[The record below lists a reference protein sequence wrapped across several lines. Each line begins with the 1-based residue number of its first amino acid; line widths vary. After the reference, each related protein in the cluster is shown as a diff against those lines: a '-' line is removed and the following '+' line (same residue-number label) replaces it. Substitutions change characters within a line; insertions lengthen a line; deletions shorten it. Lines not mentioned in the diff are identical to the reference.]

1 MDLLIISTRFI
12 HTDHL
17 EFPRMYR
24 AWRVNSFQGHE
35 TRSKTM
41 HHVKSVTELRIAP
54 TLAAFN
60 WVTRYNLSCSCFNPV
75 FNFPLLSLTL
85 SSFPQILCVTVSFS
99 PFSRFFVGFLAI
111 TSREIATR
119 AVSPKTRL
127 QLAEF
132 HPLDDWNERGRGTCF
147 FFFFRRKLLIWP
159 MYSGHFGRCSALL
172 LIFFYRKN
180 PRINGYAL
188 VCARILFWCGCNF
201 RGEIF
206 NGRTLGWKRMRG
218 R

>member
-147 FFFFRRKLLIWP
+147 FFFFRRKLLI
-159 MYSGHFGRCSALL
+159 FGRCIRAILVDVPRCCSYFSIGKIHELMVMLL
-172 LIFFYRKN
+172 
-180 PRINGYAL
+180 
-188 VCARILFWCGCNF
+188 CARGYYSDAVAIS
-201 RGEIF
+201 GEKF
-206 NGRTLGWKRMRG
+206 SMAER
-218 R
+218 

>member
-75 FNFPLLSLTL
+75 FNFSLLSLTL
-85 SSFPQILCVTVSFS
+85 SSFPQILCVTVSLSLFTVLRWIPRDYLARNCYSCRFAKNEVTTCRISSPGRLKREREGNLFFLFFS
-99 PFSRFFVGFLAI
+99 P
-111 TSREIATR
+111 
-119 AVSPKTRL
+119 
-127 QLAEF
+127 
-132 HPLDDWNERGRGTCF
+132 
-147 FFFFRRKLLIWP
+147 
-159 MYSGHFGRCSALL
+159 
-172 LIFFYRKN
+172 
-180 PRINGYAL
+180 
-188 VCARILFWCGCNF
+188 
-201 RGEIF
+201 
-206 NGRTLGWKRMRG
+206 
-218 R
+218 